1 MPYGKKARA
10 DGTIVDFDRVYS
22 EYIAPAIEKAG
33 MRPFRAD
40 EEQQAGDIREDMFQE
55 LLVADLVVA
64 DLTIDNPNVWYELG
78 VRHALRSRGVV
89 LICGGRTTTAFDLY
103 TDRKL
108 RYTLKDGASDP
119 AVLASEISKL
129 AEMVIAT
136 MASWHEHKV
145 SPVYTLLPNL
155 QEPDWKTLRIGGV
168 RRFWEQHDAW
178 ESRVDLARRNGHI
191 GDMLV
196 LADEAPVSAFRAEAW
211 IKAGEALRKAEHFRF
226 ALEQL
231 ERALEIDPTN
241 RKALQEKGICLQRLA
256 LRGEPSHSLER
267 AREHYNKA
275 MQLHP
280 ADTEMLALMARVD
293 KDEWV
298 QAWRRPKRTKE
309 QMREDAAYEEA
320 LLRSAI
326 DRYACGYR
334 TDPTHYFSGI
344 NALTLMHVHRHLTG
358 DTRYDRDAEIM
369 AGAVRFAA
377 SSETDDCTL
386 FWAKATLGDLELLTG
401 TPASVRTAYQEAI
414 ARNDR
419 DWFALNSCLAQLE
432 MLDDLSFRPDVVAS
446 ALATFRRA
454 LERLTPPAKWSPR
467 YAFLFSGHMIDAPDR
482 AEPRFPSEKEPL
494 ASKRIADTLDQLGA
508 GAEDLALCQAAAGGD
523 LLFIEACQQRGVR
536 CQILLPFPEPGF
548 IDQSIIRSANGD
560 AWRERF
566 YEAKAKLTD
575 PIRIMPEELGRL
587 PHDVDPFE
595 RCNLWLL
602 YSALACGIDK
612 VRFIALWN
620 GGGGDGP
627 GGTQHMYNEVKRRT
641 GRVTWIDTRKL

>member
-40 EEQQAGDIREDMFQE
+40 AEQQAGDIREDMFQE

-267 AREHYNKA
+267 AREHYEKA

-280 ADTEMLALMARVD
+280 ADTETLALMARVD

-298 QAWRRPKRTKE
+298 QAWR
-309 QMREDAAYEEA
+309 
-320 LLRSAI
+320 
-326 DRYACGYR
+326 
-334 TDPTHYFSGI
+334 
-344 NALTLMHVHRHLTG
+344 
-358 DTRYDRDAEIM
+358 
-369 AGAVRFAA
+369 
-377 SSETDDCTL
+377 
-386 FWAKATLGDLELLTG
+386 
-401 TPASVRTAYQEAI
+401 
-414 ARNDR
+414 
-419 DWFALNSCLAQLE
+419 
-432 MLDDLSFRPDVVAS
+432 
-446 ALATFRRA
+446 
-454 LERLTPPAKWSPR
+454 
-467 YAFLFSGHMIDAPDR
+467 
-482 AEPRFPSEKEPL
+482 
-494 ASKRIADTLDQLGA
+494 
-508 GAEDLALCQAAAGGD
+508 
-523 LLFIEACQQRGVR
+523 
-536 CQILLPFPEPGF
+536 
-548 IDQSIIRSANGD
+548 
-560 AWRERF
+560 
-566 YEAKAKLTD
+566 
-575 PIRIMPEELGRL
+575 
-587 PHDVDPFE
+587 
-595 RCNLWLL
+595 
-602 YSALACGIDK
+602 
-612 VRFIALWN
+612 
-620 GGGGDGP
+620 
-627 GGTQHMYNEVKRRT
+627 
-641 GRVTWIDTRKL
+641 